1 MKTLNW
7 KSSVMWTALSLLFL
21 LLALIVGPAPALAG
35 NNSVDAVLYEVT
47 EDMLLLK
54 ADGKTPTGTL
64 SEAAFRYADAALTG
78 WAELGTPLCPSE
90 LLLVYPKAK
99 RCALNA
105 NGHDLIS
112 LADGTGPV
120 WGEFTVVV
128 NADNPSDGPEAVVG
142 VGSFAGTGNLAQAL
156 QGIPLGSLQAGG
168 EVSFPSFDLTQSFS
182 FTGTFRLP
190 FGMAKDGSKGRAW
203 VNHAAFYLKDSGRPV
218 KVRENERSIGWPTV
232 RLEIKFN
239 N

>member
-1 MKTLNW
+1 MRTLDW

-21 LLALIVGPAPALAG
+21 LLALIVGPAPTLAG
-35 NNSVDAVLYEVT
+35 GPDAVLYEVA

-54 ADGKTPTGTL
+54 ADAQTPTGDL
-64 SEAAFRYADAALTG
+64 SEAAYRYADAALIG

-90 LLLVYPKAK
+90 LLLVYSKAK

-112 LADGTGPV
+112 LVNGTGPV

-128 NADNPSDGPEAVVG
+128 NADNPADGPEAVVG
-142 VGSFAGTGNLAQAL
+142 VGSFAGTGSLAAAL
-156 QGIPLGSLQAGG
+156 QGTPLGSLQAQGG
-168 EVSFPSFDLTQSFS
+168 VSFPSFGLTQAFS

-190 FGMAKDGSKGRAW
+190 FGMAKDGGKHRPGADRK
-203 VNHAAFYLKDSGRPV
+203 AFYLTDNGQPTR
-218 KVRENERSIGWPTV
+218 VRDNERSIGWPTV
-232 RLEIKFN
+232 RLEITFD
-239 N
+239 